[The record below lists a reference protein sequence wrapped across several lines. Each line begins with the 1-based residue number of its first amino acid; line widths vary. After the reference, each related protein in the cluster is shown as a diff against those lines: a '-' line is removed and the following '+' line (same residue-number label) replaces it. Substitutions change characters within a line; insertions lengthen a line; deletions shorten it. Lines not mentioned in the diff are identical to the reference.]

1 MSIAGIASEATA
13 PTRLHDGQAPSTPAT
28 GDTDAMDITP
38 SIEHGPTADVLQS
51 QPMTATTS
59 SASHNP
65 TQVDVDSEAATY
77 GTRSRN
83 KGGNSRPNYADD
95 RELDLEIEA
104 AGRLPKSKPK
114 KEKAIAAS
122 SNVLGAQD
130 EPLKAT
136 APQNAFAA
144 VNSAGI
150 INSVPP
156 IPGTSTF
163 STQQQNNKRKQP
175 GVTSA
180 AAPSPGAPAQAKKT
194 RGVHS
199 TASRLHLE
207 TNMLI
212 FSRCRG
218 RLNAKKQLVADDGTT
233 LAANG
238 EDYIPNHTVHTN
250 RTCRPCLLCL
260 RTSRRTVLSCSNYGV
275 PACKLRARL
284 PHRRG
289 PGQLVLS
296 TERHPTTG
304 PRYQS
309 CVCVHALRHLS
320 SEFTAREVQY
330 SASLRDSRPRQVP
343 GTKRLFLV

>member
-104 AGRLPKSKPK
+104 AGRIPKSKPK
-114 KEKAIAAS
+114 KEKAITALNNVSTVQEEPVAAP
-122 SNVLGAQD
+122 AQ
-130 EPLKAT
+130 
-136 APQNAFAA
+136 NGFAA
-144 VNSAGI
+144 VNSAGTN
-150 INSVPP
+150 INGVLPL
-156 IPGTSTF
+156 PGTSAF

-175 GVTSA
+175 GGTSIA
-180 AAPSPGAPAQAKKT
+180 TFSPTVPAQSKKS
-194 RGVHS
+194 RSS
-199 TASRLHLE
+199 TGSRLHLE
-207 TNMLI
+207 TNMLT
-212 FSRCRG
+212 FTRCRG
-218 RLNAKKQLVADDGTT
+218 RLNAKQQLVADDGTA

-238 EDYIPNHTVHTN
+238 ENYSSNYMLHTN
-250 RTCRPCLLCL
+250 RTCRPCLLRM
-260 RTSRRTVLSCSNYGV
+260 RTSWRTILPCSDHGVL
-275 PACKLRARL
+275 ACDFGA
-284 PHRRG
+284 
-289 PGQLVLS
+289 
-296 TERHPTTG
+296 
-304 PRYQS
+304 
-309 CVCVHALRHLS
+309 
-320 SEFTAREVQY
+320 
-330 SASLRDSRPRQVP
+330 
-343 GTKRLFLV
+343 